1 MPRPWIGWLERSRKG
16 GIFDVEASSSVSIT
30 VTRADAGNPGPSSTG
45 SGDSVDLETS
55 EDLEHERSPGG
66 TRGVGSTAHACTC
79 DLDECPHRLDIPGR
93 RQIDLDEALLHRMM
107 EGFNPRLVP
116 PRRERRRRDVP
127 GKRSTAQTEESR
139 GRYIRARLADSVS
152 RDIAFDATIRTAAL
166 AQYRRDR
173 QGTSLKVE
181 VSDLHAKIRERKV
194 GNLLLFVVDCSGSMQ
209 SQRQILATQAAILSL
224 LVDAYQRR
232 DRVGLV
238 AFRDESAAVILRPTS
253 SIELAKNAFRS
264 LALGGPT
271 PLSRGLLTAYELI
284 QQELRRERDL
294 IPVLILISDG
304 CANVSMGD
312 MRPGEEAAL
321 VGEMIRARRIRSI
334 VLGTAGQGWR
344 MPDGSIFAPAQE
356 LAAAMGGEFYPMDET
371 TAEAILAF
379 SHRGVPEPQGED

>member
-1 MPRPWIGWLERSRKG
+1 L
-16 GIFDVEASSSVSIT
+16 EASSSVSIA
-30 VTRADAGNPGPSSTG
+30 VTRADPGNPGPSSTG

-55 EDLEHERSPGG
+55 EDEDMEEHEQFPGG
-66 TRGVGSTAHACTC
+66 TGGSGSAAHACTC
-79 DLDECPHRLDIPGR
+79 DLDECPHRLDMPGR
-93 RQIDLDEALLHRMM
+93 RRIDLDEALLHRMM
-107 EGFNPRLVP
+107 EGFNPRLVT

-139 GRYIRARLADSVS
+139 GRYIRARHAGSVG

-166 AQYRRDR
+166 AQHRRDR
-173 QGTSLKVE
+173 QGTTLKVE
-181 VSDLHAKIRERKV
+181 VSDLHAKIRERRV

-209 SQRQILATQAAILSL
+209 SQRQILATQAATLSL

-238 AFRDESAAVILRPTS
+238 AFRDQSAAVILRPTS

-284 QQELRRERDL
+284 QQELRREHDL

-321 VGEMIRARRIRSI
+321 VGEMIRGMRIRSI

-379 SHRGVPEPQGED
+379 SHRGAREPQGED